1 MRAVLSG
8 LRQQDSASVQGE
20 GPEPRVSGGT
30 IHQDSSGF
38 TELVALLNT
47 LTTDLEPIEN
57 LRKDLSDVVSELN
70 SALSEVDEVA
80 KSLRMSAIRIRS
92 EVDKVKEAAFQRV
105 PEARLPKPQK
115 ASELLSRISA
125 AEQDLLRQHF
135 LTQGALA
142 LSLSAA

>member
-1 MRAVLSG
+1 MAYASRILPQHKERVLSHESQVE
-8 LRQQDSASVQGE
+8 RYTKTVQGL
-20 GPEPRVSGGT
+20 P
-30 IHQDSSGF
+30 
-38 TELVALLNT
+38 ELVALLNT

-80 KSLRMSAIRIRS
+80 KSLRMSTIRIRS
-92 EVDKVKEAAFQRV
+92 EVDKVREAAFQRV
-105 PEARLPKPQK
+105 PEARLPKPVQK
-115 ASELLSRISA
+115 ASELLGRISA

-142 LSLSAA
+142 SRRQGRLV

>member
-1 MRAVLSG
+1 MAYASRILPQYKERVLSHESQVE
-8 LRQQDSASVQGE
+8 RYTKTVQGL
-20 GPEPRVSGGT
+20 P
-30 IHQDSSGF
+30 
-38 TELVALLNT
+38 ELVALLNT

-92 EVDKVKEAAFQRV
+92 EVDKVRETALQRV

-142 LSLSAA
+142 SRRQGPLV

>member
-1 MRAVLSG
+1 MAYASRILPQYKERVLSHQSQVE
-8 LRQQDSASVQGE
+8 RYTKTVQGL
-20 GPEPRVSGGT
+20 P
-30 IHQDSSGF
+30 
-38 TELVALLNT
+38 ELVALLST

-70 SALSEVDEVA
+70 SALSEVEEVA
-80 KSLRMSAIRIRS
+80 KSLRMSSIRIRS
-92 EVDKVKEAAFQRV
+92 EVDKVREAAFQRV

-142 LSLSAA
+142 SRRQGLLV